1 MANNFKNEAPALAQ
15 QDVEELQAA
24 KDLKNLLPGMQQ
36 KIETFTELQPPETKI
51 KHNKFPNP

>member
-1 MANNFKNEAPALAQ
+1 MANNFKNEAPTLAQ

-36 KIETFTELQPPETKI
+36 KIETFTEL
-51 KHNKFPNP
+51 